1 MKITIFGSCRQD
13 SLYSNEKYEITKIQN
28 DISFPHY
35 TKEILE
41 LIKFIKYNTMKPE
54 ETVNTFRSPILT
66 KIPIYS
72 ENYKDELLNTDVFI
86 IEIASKISYLYN
98 NRYVHHILYDDSKNF
113 TNEDIKQNI
122 IKRIEDDKEI
132 ENDILEIVKELN
144 TKKIIIIGHIVTYE
158 HGERYKLLK
167 LLEEICKKYNI
178 LFINPV
184 KELTKREYDI
194 YELTVKER
202 VISHYNEKGH
212 KIISSIY
219 DEYINSII

>member
-86 IEIASKISYLYN
+86 IEIASKISYL
-98 NRYVHHILYDDSKNF
+98 
-113 TNEDIKQNI
+113 
-122 IKRIEDDKEI
+122 
-132 ENDILEIVKELN
+132 
-144 TKKIIIIGHIVTYE
+144 
-158 HGERYKLLK
+158 
-167 LLEEICKKYNI
+167 
-178 LFINPV
+178 
-184 KELTKREYDI
+184 
-194 YELTVKER
+194 
-202 VISHYNEKGH
+202 
-212 KIISSIY
+212 
-219 DEYINSII
+219 